1 MEVIL
6 LKKYLRIIIVLA
18 VIMSIIGCAQNTDNN
33 NMEQSNEEELI
44 YGITTDPDHLDPF
57 LATSADSRVVL
68 FNIFEGLLKLSSDG
82 TMVPAIA
89 ESYEVSDDLMKY
101 TFSLQDDVK
110 FHNGKTVTADDVK
123 YSLDKAVEY
132 QLTGMEEVENI
143 SIIDESTIQIN
154 LNQPDSEFYYN
165 MTTAIIPENYEDSNS
180 RPIGT
185 GPFKFESYSPQEEL
199 VLTKFVDY
207 RNPELPK
214 VDKLTFKIVADLNT
228 VLFDLQA
235 GSVNASTL
243 DTTLASQLD
252 SNDFNIYYTNTN
264 AVQIFCLNNSV
275 EPLNNVL
282 VRQAIS
288 YVVDA
293 NEIIDIAHNGHAER
307 AASPVIPALKDGYN
321 VALNDTYKKDVE
333 KAKQLL
339 DEAGYPDGFT
349 LSITVPSSYKQH
361 VDTAQVIVNQLGEI
375 GISATIE
382 QVDWSTWLSEV
393 YKGRNYQTTVVS
405 VDGITLS
412 PRSYLSRY
420 TKGNSLNFINYSND
434 KYNELY
440 QQSLVEADSEKRTEL
455 YHEMQ
460 KIISEDAA
468 SVFICDISAPKVF
481 KKGIEGFVPYPL
493 YILDASTIYFE

>member
-68 FNIFEGLLKLSSDG
+68 FNIFEGLLKPSSDG

-243 DTTLASQLD
+243 DTTLASQL
-252 SNDFNIYYTNTN
+252 
-264 AVQIFCLNNSV
+264 
-275 EPLNNVL
+275 VL
-282 VRQAIS
+282 S
-288 YVVDA
+288 
-293 NEIIDIAHNGHAER
+293 
-307 AASPVIPALKDGYN
+307 
-321 VALNDTYKKDVE
+321 
-333 KAKQLL
+333 
-339 DEAGYPDGFT
+339 
-349 LSITVPSSYKQH
+349 
-361 VDTAQVIVNQLGEI
+361 
-375 GISATIE
+375 
-382 QVDWSTWLSEV
+382 
-393 YKGRNYQTTVVS
+393 
-405 VDGITLS
+405 
-412 PRSYLSRY
+412 
-420 TKGNSLNFINYSND
+420 
-434 KYNELY
+434 
-440 QQSLVEADSEKRTEL
+440 
-455 YHEMQ
+455 
-460 KIISEDAA
+460 
-468 SVFICDISAPKVF
+468 
-481 KKGIEGFVPYPL
+481 
-493 YILDASTIYFE
+493 